1 MSLLRRRMM
10 MQTALGDPIPRERIV
25 FSNAGDEIVA
35 GKTKSYGG
43 EAIFGLAILYQ
54 TSYSSN
60 KPYWMYLVGIT
71 KSGLDF
77 NAVKVGGLTECPY
90 YRFADQSR
98 VNHALSTTKTGVPQ
112 FDTEAEGIA
121 YLKTININRLPILN
135 ELTGHSYTGS
145 WLAGGQFANTQAG
158 KDLFDY
164 YNGVI

>member
-10 MQTALGDPIPRERIV
+10 MQTALGDPIPRERLV

-54 TSYSSN
+54 TYYSN
-60 KPYWMYLVGIT
+60 YKPYWMYLVGIT
-71 KSGLDF
+71 KSEIDF

-121 YLKTININRLPILN
+121 YLKTVNINRLPILN
-135 ELTGHSYTGS
+135 ELTGRSYTGS
-145 WLAGGQFANTQAG
+145 WVAGSQFANTQAG
-158 KDLFDY
+158 QDLFDY